1 MDISFLNDIAGQL
14 LPWFY
19 QHGAR
24 VLLIILAAVVINS
37 LIRGVLSRKL
47 RVPLIIDNIPRPK
60 YKDIITAAQR
70 RRIETVMNAVKDTL
84 SFLVFI
90 IALLMILPEFGVN
103 IGPILAGLG
112 LAGLALGMGARDLI
126 TDFLAGFFL
135 VVEGEINI
143 GDKAKI
149 GDAKGTIAAISLRRT
164 IIQGKDGSIYLIPN
178 REIKMI
184 RRYAGKK
191 SEKKI

>member
-1 MDISFLNDIAGQL
+1 
-14 LPWFY
+14 
-19 QHGAR
+19 
-24 VLLIILAAVVINS
+24 
-37 LIRGVLSRKL
+37 
-47 RVPLIIDNIPRPK
+47 
-60 YKDIITAAQR
+60 
-70 RRIETVMNAVKDTL
+70 MNAVKDTL